1 MSESTETRELR
12 LDKVGS
18 PALLVGVIALVAC
31 LIGFFIQREQVLQS
45 YLFGWVFWIGMS
57 IGALALT
64 LLHHTVR
71 GSWGTALL
79 RMAEAGGSGV
89 NFLVFGVLFVPIALG
104 AHDLYHWTHAEA
116 VASDPILQHKAPYLN
131 MTAWIIRAV
140 VFFVM
145 WAWLAWGLRQSSLR
159 DEKLGDGKETAR
171 RTNWSAPAIVFLVL
185 TLTFAITDWVMSVDP
200 HWYSTIL
207 PVWFLVSQ
215 GLAVIALGSYVVCR
229 YAKFAPFK
237 DIISPSLTRDLGN
250 MMLALTMF
258 WSYVAV
264 SQYLII
270 WSGNLPEFT
279 TYYVARGNGGWE
291 WIGNFLILGA
301 FFVPFLLLLSPTTK
315 AKPDRLARVALWIF
329 VVRIVD
335 TYWNVLPVFSN
346 RATPM
351 ITIWD
356 VLAFVGLG
364 GVWLFVFANQVRQA
378 PLLPSYDQR
387 LKEMAH
393 DAH

>member
-1 MSESTETRELR
+1 MSESTEARELR

-18 PALLVGVIALVAC
+18 PALLVGVIALIAC
-31 LIGFFIQREQVLQS
+31 VIGFFTSREQVLQS

-89 NFLVFGVLFVPIALG
+89 NFLVFGLLFIPIALG

-131 MTAWIIRAV
+131 MTAWVIRAV
-140 VFFVM
+140 VFFAM

-159 DEKLGDGKETAR
+159 DERLGEGKETAR
-171 RTNWSAPAIVFLVL
+171 RTNWSAPAIVFLIL
-185 TLTFAITDWVMSVDP
+185 TLTFAVTDWVMSVDP
-200 HWYSTIL
+200 HWFSTIL

-215 GLAVIALGSYVVCR
+215 GLAVIALGTFVVCR

-237 DIISPSLTRDLGN
+237 DVMSPSLTRDLGN

-291 WIGNFLILGA
+291 WIGNFLIVGA
-301 FFVPFLLLLSPTTK
+301 FFAPFIYLLAPTNK
-315 AKPDRLARVALWIF
+315 ARPEKLARVALWIF

-351 ITIWD
+351 VTIWD

-364 GVWLFVFANQVRQA
+364 GVWLFVFAKQVRQA